1 MLMVVAFSLGAS
13 VGSLLNLA
21 ADRLPQSISMLR
33 PRSFCDSCGHA
44 LAILDLIPI
53 ISYLWLR
60 GHCRHCSSRIP
71 VRVILVEAI
80 NGVLFTI
87 SYLRNG
93 LGIEFL
99 AIGVIVSLM
108 LVVAIIDLE
117 HKLILNRVIYPAI
130 LVLIFLAPFWTGL
143 GFPRPFLGSAGMLA
157 SMANTLVAGVGAYF
171 VFFVIALL
179 FPRGM
184 GGGDVKLAGTV
195 GLLVGFPGVVVSLW
209 IAVVFS
215 GLSAIGLLLTGRKR
229 RKDTIP
235 FGPFMAT
242 AVILTVLAGGEIIGR
257 YQTFVA
263 GLASE

>member
-1 MLMVVAFSLGAS
+1 
-13 VGSLLNLA
+13 
-21 ADRLPQSISMLR
+21 
-33 PRSFCDSCGHA
+33 
-44 LAILDLIPI
+44 
-53 ISYLWLR
+53 
-60 GHCRHCSSRIP
+60 
-71 VRVILVEAI
+71 
-80 NGVLFTI
+80 
-87 SYLRNG
+87 
-93 LGIEFL
+93 
-99 AIGVIVSLM
+99 
-108 LVVAIIDLE
+108 
-117 HKLILNRVIYPAI
+117 
-130 LVLIFLAPFWTGL
+130 
-143 GFPRPFLGSAGMLA
+143 MLA

-171 VFFVIALL
+171 VFFVIVLL

-257 YQTFVA
+257 YQAFVA